1 MSSST
6 GAVSS
11 GNPQSQSGRSAAV
24 KSSMELEY
32 SKKGYRDP
40 WSYVEAQAKWV
51 KSKKGL
57 DEEKDWASS
66 SHLMY
71 AHFEVDEQGFVKA
84 VERSAITGIYRNVT
98 LESAHLVSASRFAR
112 LVEGK
117 KGEARNVTDF
127 RGKRA
132 IKWLI
137 VAKVVPKCA
146 DVNCDANRIK
156 METGY
161 HAAFDAGRLRLVPNA
176 DLVLVRLVNEIK
188 HQEDRAAALER
199 RGAAAVVPQK
209 RGPPNDSGEVAR
221 PFLPPVRPDFENFY
235 ETLERIGAIFR
246 LFATIDISDP
256 LVSRRSPPQVFKL
269 EGLNLDSCRR
279 KTVDNREEPPE
290 IPNSDYPVL
299 PPLLVP
305 VSMNLLIYAVKE
317 SVAIAPP
324 VSFAVMDETRRLQG
338 IIHLLISF
346 WMLDDDSTEEDI
358 RALVAASR
366 QRVLSDYPGSTWAD
380 ALQQLGSLT
389 PADLASRVQ
398 LPASLIDSRSA
409 PPPPPQ
415 GSSQRVDFETGKVET
430 GDPIDAQAYDEVT
443 LDAPSSPPLAHPPRM
458 PAALSPKAELLQK
471 YLDTA
476 SYARTLGPSV
486 PIR

>member
-84 VERSAITGIYRNVT
+84 VERT
-98 LESAHLVSASRFAR
+98 LRGLLASSR
-112 LVEGK
+112 EE
-117 KGEARNVTDF
+117 GEARNVTDF

-137 VAKVVPKCA
+137 VAKVVPKL
-146 DVNCDANRIK
+146 
-156 METGY
+156 ETGY
-161 HAAFDAGRLRLVPNA
+161 HAAFDAGA
-176 DLVLVRLVNEIK
+176 
-188 HQEDRAAALER
+188 
-199 RGAAAVVPQK
+199 
-209 RGPPNDSGEVAR
+209 
-221 PFLPPVRPDFENFY
+221 
-235 ETLERIGAIFR
+235 
-246 LFATIDISDP
+246 FASSPMRSCP
-256 LVSRRSPPQVFKL
+256 L
-269 EGLNLDSCRR
+269 
-279 KTVDNREEPPE
+279 
-290 IPNSDYPVL
+290 
-299 PPLLVP
+299 
-305 VSMNLLIYAVKE
+305 
-317 SVAIAPP
+317 
-324 VSFAVMDETRRLQG
+324 MDETRRLQG

-358 RALVAASR
+358 RAS
-366 QRVLSDYPGSTWAD
+366 SPH
-380 ALQQLGSLT
+380 
-389 PADLASRVQ
+389 LAS
-398 LPASLIDSRSA
+398 ASSPTI
-409 PPPPPQ
+409 P
-415 GSSQRVDFETGKVET
+415 GSSQRVDFETGKVEDR
-430 GDPIDAQAYDEVT
+430 DPIDAQAYDEVT

-458 PAALSPKAELLQK
+458 PAALSPRPSCCEVPGHRFLRAHLGRRPDPLVAQ
-471 YLDTA
+471 LDT
-476 SYARTLGPSV
+476 RLWPFG
-486 PIR
+486 